1 MAHLHLG
8 FVNNKII
15 LLCTQLEFKYSQL
28 PQSELAG
35 VATVFYMP
43 ARISC
48 DRQQDSKVARSS
60 ARGGDIR
67 VSE

>member
-1 MAHLHLG
+1 MAHLQLG
-8 FVNNKII
+8 AVNNKIL
-15 LLCTQLEFKYSQL
+15 LLCTQLQFKLTQL

-35 VATVFYMP
+35 VATGFYMP

-48 DRQQDSKVARSS
+48 DRQQDSKVARLST
-60 ARGGDIR
+60 RGGDSR